1 MATQESLQTKLEE
14 ILGSRNVYYQ
24 PPESL
29 KIKYPAIIY
38 NREKIDI
45 KRANNKIHIKNN
57 RYALIHIDKKPD
69 SPVIDRLLE
78 LPYCSHDRHYKS
90 ENMNHDALT
99 LYW

>member
-1 MATQESLQTKLEE
+1 MATQESLQSKLEE

-29 KIKYPAIIY
+29 KINYPAIIY

-45 KRANNKIHIKNN
+45 KRANNKNYIKNN

-69 SPVIDRLLE
+69 SPVIDSLLE

-90 ENMNHDALT
+90 DNMNCDALT